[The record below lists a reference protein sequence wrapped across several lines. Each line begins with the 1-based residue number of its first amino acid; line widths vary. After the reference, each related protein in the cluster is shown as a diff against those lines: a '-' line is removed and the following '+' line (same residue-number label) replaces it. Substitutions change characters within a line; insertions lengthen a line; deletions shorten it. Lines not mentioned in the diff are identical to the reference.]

1 MNPAAPDPLHVGV
14 FHLAG
19 MQLALYQHHLK
30 EVVQTGALSAL
41 PTECPS
47 ILGAFSL
54 RGVMVPV
61 MDLRL
66 VLQPGAQPLPAP
78 YVVVIE
84 WEQRLLGLATDGV
97 VGVYA
102 LPPDQLR
109 RLAPAPTSDSVL
121 EGGFERPDDGSQVSL
136 LNVQSLIRQPHL
148 PMTWPASDPPKDLST
163 DASTASDAGLVKGPA
178 GASAAT
184 LENAQ
189 PLMLFRCQGIPMAVG
204 TEAVHTT
211 VVNPE
216 LLDIRNASGA
226 FLGMMRFNGQDVP
239 AVHLGQLCGLSPQ
252 PGQQTSADQQAFLVP
267 TAGGLVACL
276 VDSITDVAAADSRQC
291 VPLPPYSLA
300 GSHLFAGTLPV
311 EALVSSQRTHDQTA
325 IGFFMLLDAQ
335 ALQTDARLLDLTRL
349 SQSGGQHQRGAGPQA
364 AQHRDSGPL
373 LIYHLGIDVASPL
386 VQIAEILAWEA
397 KAAVHGLGQGSL
409 LMSRGRAIPVLELA
423 PLLGL
428 PTAQTDASEAG
439 QVLVLHDEGQW
450 LGFKVPELVNIE
462 HGRLPAGQREDRVV
476 VGAAADERVLRLVD
490 LLKLARGLRAPQ
502 ALLSA

>member
-1 MNPAAPDPLHVGV
+1 MTDTAPDPLHVGV

-19 MQLALYQHHLK
+19 MQLALHQHHLK
-30 EVVQTGALSAL
+30 EVVQSGPLSAL

-66 VLQPGAQPLPAP
+66 VLQPGTQPLPAP

-102 LPPDQLR
+102 LPPEQLR
-109 RLAPAPTSDSVL
+109 RLAPAPANDSVL

-148 PMTWPASDPPKDLST
+148 PMTWPTGSGLAELSRPQGT
-163 DASTASDAGLVKGPA
+163 GSAPAQASTA
-178 GASAAT
+178 AT
-184 LENAQ
+184 ALENAQ

-216 LLDIRNASGA
+216 LLDVRNASGA
-226 FLGMMRFNGQDVP
+226 FLGMMRFNGRDIP
-239 AVHLGQLCGLSPQ
+239 AVHLGLLCGLSAQ
-252 PGQQTSADQQAFLVP
+252 PGHEASTDQQAFLVP
-267 TAGGLVACL
+267 TSGGLVACV
-276 VDSITDVAAADSRQC
+276 VDSITDVAAADSGQC

-311 EALVSSQRTHDQTA
+311 EALVSSQRLQDQTT
-325 IGFFMLLDAQ
+325 IGFFMLLDAP
-335 ALQTDARLLDLTRL
+335 ALQTDARVLDLTRL
-349 SQSGGQHQRGAGPQA
+349 SRSGDQHPRGIGPQA
-364 AQHRDSGPL
+364 APSRDSGPL
-373 LIYHLGIDVASPL
+373 LIYHLGVDVASPL
-386 VQIAEILAWEA
+386 PQIAEILPWEA
-397 KAAVHGLGQGSL
+397 GAAVHGLGQGSL

-428 PTAQTDASEAG
+428 PADEAQHDTG
-439 QVLVLHDEGQW
+439 QVLVLDDEGQW
-450 LGFKVPELVNIE
+450 LGFRVPALVNIE
-462 HGRLPAGQREDRVV
+462 AGRLPGAQRDDRVM
-476 VGAAADERVLRLVD
+476 VGTAPQERVLRLVD
-490 LLKLARGLRAPQ
+490 LHALARSLRRPQ
-502 ALLSA
+502 PQPRLSA

>member
-1 MNPAAPDPLHVGV
+1 MTPAAPDPLHVGV

-78 YVVVIE
+78 YVVVME

-109 RLAPAPTSDSVL
+109 RLAPAPASDSVL

-148 PMTWPASDPPKDLST
+148 PMTWPASEPPTDLST
-163 DASTASDAGLVKGPA
+163 TSDAGLAERPPGGP
-178 GASAAT
+178 AAT

-216 LLDIRNASGA
+216 LLDVRNASGA

-239 AVHLGQLCGLSPQ
+239 AVNLGQLCGLSPQ

-300 GSHLFAGTLPV
+300 GSHLFAGSLPV
-311 EALVSSQRTHDQTA
+311 EALVSSQREHDQTP

-335 ALQTDARLLDLTRL
+335 SLQTDARLLDLTRL

-386 VQIAEILAWEA
+386 PQIAEILPWEA

-428 PTAQTDASEAG
+428 PTDPTEAA

-450 LGFKVPELVNIE
+450 LGFKVPALVNIE
-462 HGRLPAGQREDRVV
+462 HGRLPAGEREDRVM
-476 VGAAADERVLRLVD
+476 VGIAADERVLRRVD
-490 LLKLARGLRAPQ
+490 LLKLARGLRGPQ
-502 ALLSA
+502 ALLSP

>member
-1 MNPAAPDPLHVGV
+1 MSPVAPDPLHVGV

-30 EVVQTGALSAL
+30 EVVQTGALSPL
-41 PTECPS
+41 PTECRS
-47 ILGAFSL
+47 ILGALSL

-61 MDLRL
+61 MDLRR
-66 VLQPGAQPLPAP
+66 VLQPGTQPLPAP

-84 WEQRLLGLATDGV
+84 WEQRLLGLAADGV

-109 RLAPAPTSDSVL
+109 RLAPEAANESVL
-121 EGGFERPDDGSQVSL
+121 DGGFERPDDGSQVSL
-136 LNVQSLIRQPHL
+136 LNVQSLIHQPHL
-148 PMTWPASDPPKDLST
+148 PMTWPVSTGPTDLPAPPE
-163 DASTASDAGLVKGPA
+163 AGLPHAPAGPA
-178 GASAAT
+178 AA
-184 LENAQ
+184 LVENTQ

-216 LLDIRNASGA
+216 LLDVRNASAA

-252 PGQQTSADQQAFLVP
+252 PGHQASTDQQAFLVP
-267 TAGGLVACL
+267 TTGGLVACL

-291 VPLPPYSLA
+291 VPLPPFSLA

-311 EALVSSQRTHDQTA
+311 EALVSSQRQHDQTP

-335 ALQTDARLLDLTRL
+335 ALQNDARLLDLTRL

-364 AQHRDSGPL
+364 AQSRDSGPL
-373 LIYHLGIDVASPL
+373 LIYRLGIDVASPL
-386 VQIAEILAWEA
+386 AQIAEILPWEA
-397 KAAVHGLGQGSL
+397 GSAVHGMGQGSL

-428 PTAQTDASEAG
+428 PTDLAEAA
-439 QVLVLHDEGQW
+439 QVLVLEDAGQW
-450 LGFKVPELVNIE
+450 LGFKVPALVNIE
-462 HGRLPAGQREDRVV
+462 HGRLPAGQREDRVM
-476 VGAAADERVLRLVD
+476 VGVAADERVLRLVD

-502 ALLSA
+502 ALLNA

>member
-1 MNPAAPDPLHVGV
+1 MTDAATDPLQALHVGV

-30 EVVQTGALSAL
+30 EVVQTGDLSTL

-47 ILGAFSL
+47 IVGAFSL

-61 MDLRL
+61 MDLRRL
-66 VLQPGAQPLPAP
+66 LRPGTQAAPAP

-84 WEQRLLGLATDGV
+84 WEQRLLGLAADGV

-102 LPPDQLR
+102 LAPG
-109 RLAPAPTSDSVL
+109 RLHRLGPALESDSVL

-148 PMTWPASDPPKDLST
+148 PMTWPTQQGAAGAGLTALPMAP
-163 DASTASDAGLVKGPA
+163 DASQASETA
-178 GASAAT
+178 AAT
-184 LENAQ
+184 AHEAAQ

-204 TEAVHTT
+204 TESVHTT

-216 LLDIRNASGA
+216 LLDVRHASGA
-226 FLGMMRFNGQDVP
+226 FVGMMRFNGQDVP
-239 AVHLGQLCGLSPQ
+239 AVQLGLLCGLSPQ
-252 PGQQTSADQQAFLVP
+252 PGHQASPDQQAFLVP
-267 TAGGLVACL
+267 TSGGLVACL

-291 VPLPPYSLA
+291 VPLPRHSLT
-300 GSHLFAGTLPV
+300 SSPLFAGTLPV
-311 EALVSSQRTHDQTA
+311 EALMSNQRLRDQTP

-335 ALQTDARLLDLTRL
+335 ALQTDARLLELTRL
-349 SQSGGQHQRGAGPQA
+349 SPSDGQQRRASGPQA
-364 AQHRDSGPL
+364 GQPRDSGPL

-386 VQIAEILAWEA
+386 PQIAEILPWEA
-397 KAAVHGLGQGSL
+397 GSAVHGMGQGSL
-409 LMSRGRAIPVLELA
+409 LMSRGRAIPVLPLA

-428 PTAQTDASEAG
+428 PADPGETG
-439 QVLVLHDEGQW
+439 QVLVLQDEGQW
-450 LGFKVPELVNIE
+450 LGFKVPALVNIE
-462 HGRLPAGQREDRVV
+462 HGRLPSAQRDDRVM

-490 LLKLARGLRAPQ
+490 LHKLARSLRAPQ